1 MRILLC
7 SRSARG
13 SRTILEVGQSCG
25 LTPRSRL
32 GSVFEPDSGT
42 FYSYPFTPLLYLS
55 IYPIHSLRMYNF
67 LLEFYA
73 HDISVLVRT

>member
-7 SRSARG
+7 ARSAWG
-13 SRTILEVGQSCG
+13 TRTILEVGQSYG

-42 FYSYPFTPLLYLS
+42 FYSFPFTPLLYLS
-55 IYPIHSLRMYNF
+55 IYPIHSLRIYTF

-73 HDISVLVRT
+73 HTL